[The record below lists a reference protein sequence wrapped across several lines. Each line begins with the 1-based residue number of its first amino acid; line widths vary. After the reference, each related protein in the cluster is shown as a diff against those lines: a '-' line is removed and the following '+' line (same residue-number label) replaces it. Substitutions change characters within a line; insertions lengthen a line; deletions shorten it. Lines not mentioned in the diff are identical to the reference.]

1 MTNTSLCNF
10 GFKHKAGI
18 LMPVS
23 SLPSKYG
30 IGSFGKEAYRF
41 IDFLDAA
48 GQKCWQVL
56 PLNPTSYGDSPYQSP
71 AQVAGNPYY
80 IDLEILFDK
89 GLLTKEELLFAEHD
103 TDRVDYGYLFENRYE
118 ILRKAYSRYKKDR
131 AFSAFCKSNADWI
144 DDYAL
149 FMSIKNENG
158 YRAWY
163 EWDEELRDYKK
174 AKARMREFEADTGF
188 FKWLQYEFF
197 REWSEL
203 VKYAHSKR
211 ILIIGD
217 MPIYVAHDSMDVWR
231 APDQFLIDD
240 EYRPIIVA
248 GCPPDAFSDDG
259 QLWGNPI
266 YNWQRMELD
275 GFSWWRE
282 RVGAAFRLYDI
293 LRIDHFRGFAS
304 FYAIPYG
311 DENAKRG
318 NWMKAPGIKL
328 FNAIREEYPDVK
340 IIAEDLG
347 YITDDVRE
355 LLSETGFPGMKV
367 LQFAFSNYNNEYLPR
382 MYNTDNCISYTGSHD
397 SECTRSWY
405 TALSNEERKRFSAE
419 CKRECGES
427 ATDALIKLIMKSR
440 ANLALIPMQ
449 DYLHLTNVEGRMNT
463 PSVASGNWQWRIK
476 KNYFR
481 KPLIEKIYKL
491 TNSGKRVK

>member
-131 AFSAFCKSNADWI
+131 AFSTFCKRNADWI

-149 FMSIKNENG
+149 FMSIKNANG

-188 FKWLQYEFF
+188 FRWLQYEFF

-367 LQFAFSNYNNEYLPR
+367 LQFAFSNDNNEYLPR
-382 MYNTDNCISYTGSHD
+382 MYNTDNCVSYTGSHD

>member
-1 MTNTSLCNF
+1 MTNKTLSNF

-41 IDFLDAA
+41 IDFLDKAA
-48 GQKCWQVL
+48 QKCWQVL

-71 AQVAGNPYY
+71 AQCAGNPYY
-80 IDLEILFDK
+80 IDLEILANK
-89 GLLTKEELLFAEHD
+89 GLLTKEELKESEHN
-103 TDRVDYGYLFENRYE
+103 TDRVDYGFLFET
-118 ILRKAYSRYKKDR
+118 RYKLLKK
-131 AFSAFCKSNADWI
+131 AFSRFNADRGFARFSSKNSDWI

-149 FMSIKNENG
+149 FMAIKEKQG
-158 YRAWY
+158 YCAWY
-163 EWDEELRDYKK
+163 TWEDGLRNYKT
-174 AKARMREFEADTGF
+174 AKLRANEYGDAMRFYR
-188 FKWLQYEFF
+188 WLQYEFF
-197 REWSEL
+197 TQWQDLLE
-203 VKYAHSKR
+203 YAHSKK
-211 ILIIGD
+211 ILVIGD

-275 GFSWWRE
+275 GFKWWRE

-311 DENAKRG
+311 DENARRG

-328 FNAIREEYPDVK
+328 FNAIKKEYPNAK

-347 YITDDVRE
+347 YITEDVRE
-355 LLSETGFPGMKV
+355 LLGETGFPGMKV
-367 LQFAFSNYNNEYLPR
+367 LQFAFSNDDNEYLPR
-382 MYNTDNCISYTGSHD
+382 MYDTENCVSYTGSHD
-397 SECTRSWY
+397 SECTKSWY
-405 TALSNEERKRFSAE
+405 ASLSKEERCRFAAE
-419 CKRECGES
+419 CKREKGEN

-440 ANLALIPMQ
+440 ANLAVIPMQ
-449 DYLHLTNVEGRMNT
+449 DYLLLTNEKGRMNT
-463 PSVASGNWQWRIK
+463 PSVASGNWQWRLN
-476 KNYFR
+476 KNYF
-481 KPLIEKIYKL
+481 KNSLTEKIYGFTK
-491 TNSGKRVK
+491 SGKRVK

>member
-41 IDFLDAA
+41 IDFLDAS

-149 FMSIKNENG
+149 FMSIKNANG

-367 LQFAFSNYNNEYLPR
+367 LQFAFSNDNNEYLPR
-382 MYNTDNCISYTGSHD
+382 MYNTDNCVSYTGSHD

>member
-1 MTNTSLCNF
+1 MTNTLSNF

-41 IDFLDAA
+41 IDFLDSA

-71 AQVAGNPYY
+71 AQCAGNPYY
-80 IDLEILFDK
+80 IDLEILAGK
-89 GLLTKEELLFAEHD
+89 GLLTKEELKGAEHD
-103 TDRVDYGYLFENRYE
+103 TDRVDYGFLFETRYDV
-118 ILRKAYSRYKKDR
+118 LRKAYSRFKKDR
-131 AFSAFCKSNADWI
+131 AFSTFCKKNADWI

-149 FMSIKNENG
+149 FMAIKEALG
-158 YRAWY
+158 YSAWY
-163 EWDEELRDYKK
+163 TWEDGLRNYKTAKTHMAKYDES
-174 AKARMREFEADTGF
+174 AGF
-188 FKWLQYEFF
+188 YRWLQYEFF
-197 REWSEL
+197 TEWQEL
-203 VKYAHSKR
+203 LAYAHSKK

-240 EYRPIIVA
+240 EYTPIIVA

-275 GFSWWRE
+275 DFKWWRE
-282 RVGAAFRLYDI
+282 RVGAAFKLYDI
-293 LRIDHFRGFAS
+293 IRIDHFRGFAS

-328 FNAIREEYPDVK
+328 FDAIKEAYPNAK

-347 YITDDVRE
+347 HITEDVRE

-367 LQFAFSNYNNEYLPR
+367 LQFAFSNDDNEYLPR
-382 MYNTDNCISYTGSHD
+382 MYDTDNCVSYTGSHD

-405 TALSNEERKRFSAE
+405 VSLSSDESKRFKRE
-419 CKRECGES
+419 CKREKGEN

-440 ANLALIPMQ
+440 ANLAVIPMQ
-449 DYLHLTNVEGRMNT
+449 DYLLLTNERGRMNT
-463 PSVASGNWQWRIK
+463 PSVASGNWQWRIN
-476 KNYFR
+476 KNYV
-481 KPLIEKIYKL
+481 KPALVEKIYTL
-491 TNSGKRVK
+491 TKSGKRVK

>member
-1 MTNTSLCNF
+1 MTNISLVNF

-41 IDFLDAA
+41 VDFLEAS

-71 AQVAGNPYY
+71 ASIAGSPYY
-80 IDLEILFDK
+80 IDLEILAEK
-89 GLLTKEELLFAEHD
+89 GLLTKEELKSCEHD
-103 TDRVDYGYLFENRYE
+103 TERVDYGYLFETRYE
-118 ILRKAYSRYKKDR
+118 ILRRAYSKFKPDR
-131 AFSAFCKSNADWI
+131 RFAAFCRSNSGWI
-144 DDYAL
+144 EDYAL
-149 FMSIKNENG
+149 FMAIKSSFG
-158 YRAWY
+158 YSAWY
-163 EWDEELRDYKK
+163 QWSDELRDYKK
-174 AKARMREFEADTGF
+174 AKKHAGEYEAERGF
-188 FKWLQYEFF
+188 YKWLQYEFF
-197 REWSEL
+197 AEWSAL
-203 VKYAHSKR
+203 LKYAHSKK

-275 GFSWWRE
+275 GYKWWRE

-328 FNAIREEYPDVK
+328 FDAIREEYPTAK

-355 LLSETGFPGMKV
+355 LLTATGFPGMKV
-367 LQFAFSNYNNEYLPR
+367 LQFAFSNDDNEYLPR
-382 MYNTDNCISYTGSHD
+382 MYKNSNCVSYTGSHD
-397 SECTRSWY
+397 SECTRSWH
-405 TALSNEERKRFSAE
+405 ASLSPEEKKRFKTE
-419 CKRECGES
+419 CPSERGENP
-427 ATDALIKLIMKSR
+427 TDALIKLIMKSA
-440 ANLALIPMQ
+440 ANLAVIPMQ
-449 DYLHLTNVEGRMNT
+449 DYLLLKNGEGRMNT
-463 PSVASGNWQWRIK
+463 PSVAAGNWQWRIK

-481 KPLIEKIYKL
+481 KSLTNKIYNL
-491 TNSGKRVK
+491 TKSGKRVK